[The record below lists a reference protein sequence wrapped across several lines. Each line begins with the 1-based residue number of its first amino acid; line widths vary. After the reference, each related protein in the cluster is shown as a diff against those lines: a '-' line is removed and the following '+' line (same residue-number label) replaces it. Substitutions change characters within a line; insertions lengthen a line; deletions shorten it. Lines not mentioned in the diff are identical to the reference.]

1 MYRFAL
7 VPAAVV
13 AALVTLAA
21 PALSND
27 RFTGLPIA
35 PGVKDNDPANA
46 SAVCNGS
53 NHVRASTFSW
63 PTSTPASS
71 IANWYEGALPGSAAS
86 TLHLSVGVGVTEY
99 VVSTSTSRIIVFDEL
114 GRTLLKIEHAEKPLD
129 FNHAQKNSC
138 SEAS

>member
-7 VPAAVV
+7 VPPAVV

-35 PGVKDNDPANA
+35 PGVGDHDPTN
-46 SAVCNGS
+46 STAVCNGS
-53 NHVRASTFSW
+53 NHVRDSTFTW
-63 PTSTPASS
+63 PTGTPASS
-71 IANWYEGALPGSAAS
+71 IAHWYEGALPGSTAS

-114 GRTLLKIEHAEKPLD
+114 GRTLLKLEHAEKPLD
-129 FNHAQKNSC
+129 FDHAQKNC
-138 SEAS
+138 SEDS

>member
-1 MYRFAL
+1 MYRFAF
-7 VPAAVV
+7 VPAAVI

-63 PTSTPASS
+63 PTRTPASS
-71 IANWYEGALPGSAAS
+71 IAHWYEGALPGST
-86 TLHLSVGVGVTEY
+86 TLTIHPSAGITEY
-99 VVSTSTSRIIVFDEL
+99 VVSTSTSRIQVFDYL
-114 GRTLLKIEHAEKPLD
+114 GRTLLKIEHAEKPID
-129 FNHAQKNSC
+129 MNHAQKNC

>member
-7 VPAAVV
+7 VPAAVM

-35 PGVKDNDPANA
+35 PGVGDNDPAN
-46 SAVCNGS
+46 SSGICNGS
-53 NHVRASTFSW
+53 NHVRASIFSW
-63 PTSTPASS
+63 PTRTPASS
-71 IANWYEGALPGSAAS
+71 IAHWYEGALPGSTAS
-86 TLHLSVGVGVTEY
+86 TLHPRAGFTEY
-99 VVSTSTSRIIVFDEL
+99 VVSTSTSRIQVFDYL

-129 FNHAQKNSC
+129 FNHAPKNSC